1 MPDFGILKTSN
12 LRTQWKHEDEDF
24 TPWLSGNLTLLNK
37 VLNMNLEKVNDHVK
51 VGRYE
56 CDLLCRNR
64 KDHSYVVIEN
74 QLAEFDHDHLGKALV
89 YTAGLNA
96 HTVIWIAEHFTN
108 EHRKTINWLNENTY
122 ENFKFFGVQLEV
134 VQVDNSL
141 HAPKFNIIVMPNN
154 WIRPFI
160 ISDDYW
166 REFAHYLEQQGS
178 PLEVLRWQGYPDYL
192 GFYLGYGDNNGQHPD
207 YWISAGKSGG
217 FIAANFCINK
227 RNLPNIKQWFAN
239 NKHGIDRKFDAEFGE
254 EPKRPEKN
262 PYVVVGV
269 RKQLNS
275 PAEQV
280 SEFEWFRKRLEKLE
294 RLFKQGGEINFLS
307 DENL

>member
-12 LRTQWKHEDEDF
+12 LRTQWKHEDEHF
-24 TPWLSGNLTLLNK
+24 TPWLSENLTLLNK
-37 VLNMNLEKVNDHVK
+37 VLNMNLEKVDDHVK

-74 QLAEFDHDHLGKALV
+74 QLGEFDHDHLGKALV

-108 EHRKTINWLNENTY
+108 EHRKTINWLNENTH

-141 HAPKFNIIVMPNN
+141 HAPKFNIIVTPNN

-160 ISDDYW
+160 ISTDYW
-166 REFAHYLEQQGS
+166 RDFAHYLEQQGS
-178 PLEVLRWQGYPDYL
+178 PLEVLRWHGGPNHL

-217 FIAANFCINK
+217 FIAANFCLNQK
-227 RNLPNIKQWFAN
+227 NLPNIKQWFAN
-239 NKHGIDRKFDAEFGE
+239 NTHGIDRKFDAEFGE
-254 EPKRPEKN
+254 EPERPEN
-262 PYVVVGV
+262 RYVVVGV

-280 SEFEWFRKRLEKLE
+280 SEFEWFRERLEKLE
-294 RLFKQGGEINFLS
+294 QLFKPGGAINFLS
-307 DENL
+307 DEDL